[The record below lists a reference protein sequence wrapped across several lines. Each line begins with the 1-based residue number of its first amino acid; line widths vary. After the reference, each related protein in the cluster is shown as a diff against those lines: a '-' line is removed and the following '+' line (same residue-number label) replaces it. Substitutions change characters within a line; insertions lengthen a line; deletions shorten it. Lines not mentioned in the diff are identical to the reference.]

1 VNPDDGE
8 KGVNRHSDSA
18 VEQIEPDRLLER
30 ARSAEI
36 EQTLEH
42 FPDLIS
48 LEALI

>member
-1 VNPDDGE
+1 VNPERGE
-8 KGVNRHSDSA
+8 KHGHSECDAA
-18 VEQIEPDRLLER
+18 VEKIESDRLLQR
-30 ARSAEI
+30 ARLPEI

>member
-1 VNPDDGE
+1 VNPERGE
-8 KGVNRHSDSA
+8 KDRNRERDTA
-18 VEQIEPDRLLER
+18 VEKIESDRLLQR
-30 ARSAEI
+30 ARLAEI